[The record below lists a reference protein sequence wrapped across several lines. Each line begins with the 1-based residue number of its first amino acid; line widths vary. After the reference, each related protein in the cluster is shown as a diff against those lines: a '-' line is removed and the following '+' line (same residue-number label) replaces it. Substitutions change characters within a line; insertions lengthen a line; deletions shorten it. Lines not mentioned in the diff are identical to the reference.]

1 MNKFRFVLLMMVSL
15 WLCGCQR
22 NEKHVVE
29 AQKDFIITNEE
40 GNKTSN
46 IVDTGKSA
54 DEAFEMLPI
63 VFEGNPSLESVKK
76 LLSAV
81 MDKYHLEVN
90 YENINRCASAVLSLR
105 EASAVGVTEM
115 DLLKHMYQQGDD
127 RLSFPNQAGVSATI
141 LEAYK

>member
-1 MNKFRFVLLMMVSL
+1 MNKFRFIFLMITTL
-15 WLCGCQR
+15 WLCGCSR
-22 NEKHVVE
+22 NEKHVGD
-29 AQKDFIITNEE
+29 AQQDLTVGIDEE
-40 GNKTSN
+40 NKASG
-46 IVDTGKSA
+46 VDTGKSA
-54 DEAFEMLPI
+54 DEAFAMLPV

-90 YENINRCASAVLSLR
+90 YENINRCGSAVLSLR

-115 DLLKHMYQQGDD
+115 ELLKHMYQEGDD
-127 RLSFPNQAGVSATI
+127 RLSFPDQAGVSATI

>member
-1 MNKFRFVLLMMVSL
+1 MNKFRLVLMMMVSL

-22 NEKHVVE
+22 NQNNASE
-29 AQKDFIITNEE
+29 AQQDLISTNDEPDQ
-40 GNKTSN
+40 TSD

-54 DEAFEMLPI
+54 DEAFEMLPV

-76 LLSAV
+76 LLSAA

-90 YENINRCASAVLSLR
+90 YENINRCGSAVLSLR

-115 DLLKHMYQQGDD
+115 ELLKHMYQQGDES
-127 RLSFPNQAGVSATI
+127 LSFPNHAGVSATI

>member
-22 NEKHVVE
+22 NEQNVVE
-29 AQKDFIITNEE
+29 AQQDLIITNEE
-40 GNKTSN
+40 GNKTSD

-81 MDKYHLEVN
+81 MDKYHLEIN
-90 YENINRCASAVLSLR
+90 YENINRCGSAVLGLR
-105 EASAVGVTEM
+105 QASAVGVTEM
-115 DLLKHMYQQGDD
+115 DLLKHM
-127 RLSFPNQAGVSATI
+127 
-141 LEAYK
+141 